1 VGRTLV
7 LPGDPTGSF
16 LVVKMEG
23 TQSCE
28 TCHGTVVAADD
39 SVVGPTHHVDGTD
52 KRRIRPR
59 RVEPDAGRGPSLAA
73 ARPVPAWRPPEGC
86 ERANDAGQTVT
97 VRSEEQL
104 RAIYVCPAGA
114 VSGIDFAAN
123 HLVLA
128 DRMLSPAQIGS
139 DIYDDG
145 TTITFVSRQRTSCPD
160 DPQPIPTPYTVAFL
174 LPAGAERAY
183 AEASCTVRQACK

>member
-1 VGRTLV
+1 
-7 LPGDPTGSF
+7 
-16 LVVKMEG
+16 
-23 TQSCE
+23 
-28 TCHGTVVAADD
+28 
-39 SVVGPTHHVDGTD
+39 
-52 KRRIRPR
+52 
-59 RVEPDAGRGPSLAA
+59 
-73 ARPVPAWRPPEGC
+73 VPAWRPPEGC